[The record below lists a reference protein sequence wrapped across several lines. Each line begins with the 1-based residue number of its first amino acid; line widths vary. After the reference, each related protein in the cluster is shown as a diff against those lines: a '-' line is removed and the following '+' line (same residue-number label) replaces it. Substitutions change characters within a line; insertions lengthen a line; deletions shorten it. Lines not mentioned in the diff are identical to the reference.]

1 MTDIII
7 LNRNLRLLDN
17 AALYYGSLKSNF
29 IVIYLYDV
37 DYWKANGKSSR
48 QLKFSNDCL
57 EELDEDLKKLNSKIN
72 VFNGSFY
79 DLGKWI
85 ETNYNNFSIHINHCT
100 DVNYFREGF
109 NNFKENFKNKITV
122 YDDFGLQLNNF
133 DRDTWSKNWNHIM
146 NSDLLDVPK
155 PSNNKDRLNLI
166 GFSDFKNEI
175 SCEFSGL
182 NNIQEG
188 GTSKAKELL
197 ETFLDQRCKGYRIK
211 MSSPSQS
218 EESCS
223 RLSPHFTYGSI
234 SIRQVY
240 QQLNKMLPEL
250 NNKKDLYSF
259 KKRLYWH
266 CHFVQKLHTEPELEF
281 YSMHRM
287 CDDLRPE
294 YDDEIIEKWIEG
306 ETGFPF
312 LDACMKFLNENGWI
326 NFRMRA
332 MIMSFASYNLW
343 QPWQKTSPRLAEL
356 FTDYEPG
363 IHISQVQMQ
372 SGVTGINLPRIY
384 SISKQSMD
392 QDPDAE
398 WTKNILPQL
407 NDFDPKLIHN
417 AELND
422 SYIPQI
428 VDLKSSAKFA
438 RDQIW
443 GIRKSIEFKNEA
455 RKVYLKHG
463 SRRKRYT
470 KTS

>member
-146 NSDLLDVPK
+146 TSDLLGVPK

-182 NNIQEG
+182 SNIQEG

-294 YDDEIIEKWIEG
+294 YDNEIIEKWIEG

-392 QDPDAE
+392 QDQDAE
-398 WTKNILPQL
+398 WTKNLLPQL
-407 NDFDPKLIHN
+407 NSFDPKLIHN

>member
-57 EELDEDLKKLNSKIN
+57 EELDEDLKKLNSNVN

-146 NSDLLDVPK
+146 NSDLLGVPK

-182 NNIQEG
+182 SNIQKG

-240 QQLNKMLPEL
+240 QLSL
-250 NNKKDLYSF
+250 
-259 KKRLYWH
+259 
-266 CHFVQKLHTEPELEF
+266 
-281 YSMHRM
+281 
-287 CDDLRPE
+287 
-294 YDDEIIEKWIEG
+294 
-306 ETGFPF
+306 
-312 LDACMKFLNENGWI
+312 
-326 NFRMRA
+326 
-332 MIMSFASYNLW
+332 
-343 QPWQKTSPRLAEL
+343 
-356 FTDYEPG
+356 
-363 IHISQVQMQ
+363 IHI
-372 SGVTGINLPRIY
+372 
-384 SISKQSMD
+384 
-392 QDPDAE
+392 
-398 WTKNILPQL
+398 
-407 NDFDPKLIHN
+407 
-417 AELND
+417 
-422 SYIPQI
+422 
-428 VDLKSSAKFA
+428 
-438 RDQIW
+438 
-443 GIRKSIEFKNEA
+443 
-455 RKVYLKHG
+455 
-463 SRRKRYT
+463 
-470 KTS
+470 

>member
-146 NSDLLDVPK
+146 NSDLLGVPK

-182 NNIQEG
+182 SNIQKG

-281 YSMHRM
+281 NSMHRM

-294 YDDEIIEKWIEG
+294 YDNEIIEKWIEG

-398 WTKNILPQL
+398 WTKNLLPQL

-428 VDLKSSAKFA
+428 VDLKTSAKFA

>member
-57 EELDEDLKKLNSKIN
+57 EELDEDLKKLNSNVN

-146 NSDLLDVPK
+146 NSDLLGVPK

-182 NNIQEG
+182 SNIQKG

-281 YSMHRM
+281 NSMHRM

-294 YDDEIIEKWIEG
+294 YDNEIIEKWIEG

-398 WTKNILPQL
+398 WTKNLLPQL

-443 GIRKSIEFKNEA
+443 SIRKSIEFKNEA

>member
-57 EELDEDLKKLNSKIN
+57 EELDEDLKKLNSNVN

-146 NSDLLDVPK
+146 NSDLLGVPK

-182 NNIQEG
+182 SNIQKG

-287 CDDLRPE
+287 CDDLRPD

-312 LDACMKFLNENGWI
+312 LDACMKFLSENGWI

-398 WTKNILPQL
+398 WTKNLLPQL
-407 NDFDPKLIHN
+407 NSFDPRLIHN

-428 VDLKSSAKFA
+428 VDLKTSAKFA
-438 RDQIW
+438 RDQVW

-463 SRRKRYT
+463 SRRRRYT